1 MLSSGQLLCAGL
13 YALILIAAVV
23 ALALLLDA
31 ALEPP
36 AEGLFAKVYQDP
48 IGRNVS
54 ERLKDLL
61 KNPPPPPPVW
71 TTWAVAR
78 SPPPPSRPRPP
89 PPPPN
94 HTDMLQNLTVRAPP
108 RPMLP
113 VIVGDASSLFACQTY
128 MRRNA
133 DCRKSEYAGAKKGDF
148 VYDMTCRDFPKIRLP
163 GYRRLHL
170 MKIAESGGRRF
181 EHVVHALVRREMCEK
196 KGKATCPIYSDDVRN
211 HEEVGEG
218 NRLLHQ
224 GRGSELLMSA
234 SYINGSGHGSLKDAA
249 MTAGTGVS
257 SEPGR
262 MLCILCAGRMCTSH
276 PPLLAMRR
284 SLAGSL
290 RIGDDDRESA
300 GHSQLRCI

>member
-36 AEGLFAKVYQDP
+36 AEGLFAKVYQVE
-48 IGRNVS
+48 GRA
-54 ERLKDLL
+54 EYT
-61 KNPPPPPPVW
+61 PE
-71 TTWAVAR
+71 
-78 SPPPPSRPRPP
+78 
-89 PPPPN
+89 
-94 HTDMLQNLTVRAPP
+94 M
-108 RPMLP
+108 
-113 VIVGDASSLFACQTY
+113 G
-128 MRRNA
+128 A
-133 DCRKSEYAGAKKGDF
+133 DVQSMPEYAGAKKGDF

-300 GHSQLRCI
+300 GHSQL